1 MPDITI
7 SLTDAQWTRIVAAS
21 TYIKRADEPG
31 NVDENY
37 LVATFKS
44 LMSDWV
50 KAYEESQ
57 VTADEF

>member
-7 SLTDAQWTRIVAAS
+7 SLSDAQWTRVVAAS
-21 TYIKRADEPG
+21 TYIKRADETG
-31 NVDENY
+31 NVDEDY
-37 LVATFKS
+37 LVAIFKS